1 MILPGFHGF
10 DNTEITELSLSLQ
23 KFLQMKHFKKFL
35 TPYLTKL
42 KLTLNPEGAQG
53 ALYCFLID
61 LLSPRR
67 GIEPRSPT

>member
-35 TPYLTKL
+35 TPYSTKL

-53 ALYCFLID
+53 ALWESQLPAFLPD
-61 LLSPRR
+61 
-67 GIEPRSPT
+67 

>member
-35 TPYLTKL
+35 TPYSTKL

-53 ALYCFLID
+53 ALLKTPFRVAYILPNNFVVHAK
-61 LLSPRR
+61 
-67 GIEPRSPT
+67 